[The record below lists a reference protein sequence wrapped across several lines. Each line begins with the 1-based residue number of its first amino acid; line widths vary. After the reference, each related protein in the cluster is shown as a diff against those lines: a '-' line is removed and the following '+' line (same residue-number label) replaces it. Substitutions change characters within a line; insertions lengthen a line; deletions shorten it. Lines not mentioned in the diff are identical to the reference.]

1 MVSRTRAARFSL
13 FDLLNYL
20 LMVVVAA
27 ITLYPMLY
35 VLTISLSRIED
46 IMKSTVQILPLR
58 PTLEAFKYVF
68 SQSGI
73 LTSYRNTLFITVV
86 GTAVNLVMTSLGA
99 YVLSK
104 RYLPGRT
111 ALTAFVLVS
120 LVFNGGLIPFYL
132 VVKALG
138 LTGSRWALIIPSAI
152 NTFYLILMR
161 NFFAGIP
168 PSLEES
174 ARMEGASEFRVLVQ
188 VVLPL
193 SFPVLATV
201 GLFYAVSHWNEYFA
215 AIIFLSK
222 SRLMPLQVLIR
233 SMYQNATDMMMFD
246 ALPPP
251 TESIKAATIIIA
263 TVPILCVYPFL
274 QRYFVK
280 GIMIGAVKG

>member
-1 MVSRTRAARFSL
+1 MVSGHRTARFRA
-13 FDLLNYL
+13 FDVANYL
-20 LMVVVAA
+20 LMAIVAA
-27 ITLYPMLY
+27 VTLYPMLY
-35 VLTISLSRIED
+35 VLTMSLSRIED
-46 IMKSTVQILPLR
+46 IMKSTVQIFPRR
-58 PTLEAFKYVF
+58 PTLEAFRYVF

-73 LTSYRNTLFITVV
+73 LTAYRNTLFITVI
-86 GTAVNLVMTSLGA
+86 GTALNLVMTSLGA

-104 RYLPGRT
+104 RYLPGRG

-120 LVFNGGLIPFYL
+120 MVFNGGLIPYYL

-138 LTGSRWALIIPSAI
+138 LTGSRWALIVPSAI
-152 NTFYLILMR
+152 NTFYLIIMR
-161 NFFAGIP
+161 NFFAAIP
-168 PSLEES
+168 ASLEES
-174 ARMEGASEFRVLVQ
+174 ARIEGASEFRVLLQ

-193 SFPVLATV
+193 SFPVLSTI
-201 GLFYAVSHWNEYFA
+201 GLFYAVFHWNEYFA

-222 SRLMPLQVLIR
+222 GKLMPLQVLIR